1 MEGWGV
7 DYFERLLSPTGALQ
21 AVLLAAGIYF
31 FLSFLST
38 SRGSGLFRG
47 LVVAVVVIGLGLL
60 GAAKAFEMGELEHI
74 LTENYGSVVLI
85 LVILFQPELRRGV
98 ARLGEQNKFARF
110 VRGERPEAASEV
122 SAAMIAMA
130 KRRHGALVAF
140 QRNTAL
146 DAWTQSAVKIQS
158 LVDRRLLQGIFQPG
172 GTLHDGA
179 VIIDHDRLVAA
190 SCIFPLT
197 ENTELHSTIG
207 TRHRAALGLS
217 EETDALTVAVSEE
230 TGEISVCE
238 SGTMQRNVDPERLEG
253 LLRSRLKPGD
263 SGQAQDDQ
271 RAAGLSAG
279 TLTFLHAVFLE
290 NLGRKV
296 AALLLAG
303 AWLYQAHENITRQ
316 INRTLTV
323 TDEAQVE
330 LESILDLESILA
342 RAREIEEQEG
352 VSSAR
357 SFLLKNTWRLPGAGS
372 TPNTI
377 VLTLPDD
384 THLSSA
390 VSDAEYEVKIE
401 GPEEEIRLLESKEL
415 TGTWTLSEDFK
426 SGERLEIKE
435 VKFACGG
442 EPIDKRVKILWV
454 KGKQPHIDLERTD
467 EHSIILSSMHVPVRD
482 DELDPRFEFSS
493 EETTFSIPSVVLRG
507 PAAQIELLKSGE
519 LDLEAES
526 PSDEVA
532 LFKPVPLGEE
542 DRKPRDQPLFL
553 SEHLEELDLQLAEG
567 TLVEARLM
575 IAPTNWDLD
584 KVTTDIPIVNL
595 SETAGTQ
602 QDIWELSSVRQAEF
616 GIQTKAV
623 IPAMESPDTKSFLER
638 RTAIRRFVQKHLIV
652 FVDVSRLEIKD
663 GEDSTTATVQWFWPP
678 RDWRA
683 LLAEEIGPL
692 AEQASV
698 EIQLKT
704 PETGELLLL
713 KVNQAPLAP
722 SESGADAGGPN

>member
-1 MEGWGV
+1 
-7 DYFERLLSPTGALQ
+7 
-21 AVLLAAGIYF
+21 
-31 FLSFLST
+31 
-38 SRGSGLFRG
+38 
-47 LVVAVVVIGLGLL
+47 
-60 GAAKAFEMGELEHI
+60 
-74 LTENYGSVVLI
+74 
-85 LVILFQPELRRGV
+85 
-98 ARLGEQNKFARF
+98 
-110 VRGERPEAASEV
+110 
-122 SAAMIAMA
+122 MIAMA

-140 QRNTAL
+140 QRNTGL
-146 DAWTQSAVKIQS
+146 DAWAQSAVKIHS

-238 SGTMQRNVDPERLEG
+238 SGTMQRNVDPERLEA
-253 LLRSRLKPGD
+253 LLRSRLRTGD
-263 SGQAQDDQ
+263 STQAQEER
-271 RAAGLSAG
+271 RAAGLVAG

-290 NLGRKV
+290 NLGRKL
-296 AALLLAG
+296 AALFLAG

-323 TDEAQVE
+323 TDEV
-330 LESILDLESILA
+330 
-342 RAREIEEQEG
+342 
-352 VSSAR
+352 VSAE
-357 SFLLKNTWRLPGAGS
+357 AGP

-377 VLTLPDD
+377 FVLTLPDD

-390 VSDAEYEVKIE
+390 VSDEEYEVKIE

-426 SGERLEIKE
+426 NGERLEIKD
-435 VKFACGG
+435 VNFVCGD
-442 EPIDKRVKILWV
+442 EPLDERVKIVWV
-454 KGKQPHIDLERTD
+454 KGSQPHIDLERTA
-467 EHSIILSSMHVPVRD
+467 ELSIILTSTHVPVRD
-482 DELDPRFEFSS
+482 EELDPRFEFSS
-493 EETTFSIPSVVLRG
+493 EETTFSLPSVVLRG

-532 LFKPVPLGEE
+532 LFKPVTLGEE
-542 DRKPRDQPLFL
+542 DRKPRDQQLSL

-567 TLVEARLM
+567 MQVEAKLM
-575 IAPTNWDLD
+575 IAPTDWDLD
-584 KVTTDIPIVNL
+584 TVITEIPIVNL
-595 SETAGTQ
+595 SETAGL
-602 QDIWELSSVRQAEF
+602 QDDNWELSSVRQAEF

-623 IPAMESPDTKSFLER
+623 IPATESPDTKSFLER
-638 RTAIRRFVQKHLIV
+638 RAAIRRFVKENLIV
-652 FVDVSRLEIKD
+652 FVDVSRLETKD
-663 GEDSTTATVQWFWPP
+663 EEDSTTATVQWFWPP
-678 RDWRA
+678 PDWRT

-692 AEQASV
+692 AEQATV
-698 EIQLKT
+698 EVRLKT
-704 PETGELLLL
+704 PVKGELLLL
-713 KVNQAPLAP
+713 KVSPAPQTP
-722 SESGADAGGPN
+722 SESGADVGGPN

>member
-1 MEGWGV
+1 MEAWGV
-7 DYFERLLSPTGALQ
+7 EYFERLLSPPGALQ
-21 AVLLAAGIYF
+21 TVLLAAGIYF

-60 GAAKAFEMGELEHI
+60 GAAKAFKMGELEHI
-74 LTENYGSVVLI
+74 LTENYGSVFLI

-98 ARLGEQNKFARF
+98 ARLGEQNRFARF

-122 SAAMIAMA
+122 SAAMISMA

-140 QRNTAL
+140 QRNSAL
-146 DAWTQSAVKIQS
+146 DAWAQSAVKIKS
-158 LVDRRLLQGIFQPG
+158 LVDRRLLQGIFHPG
-172 GTLHDGA
+172 GALHDGA

-253 LLRSRLKPGD
+253 LLRSRLRAGD
-263 SGQAQDDQ
+263 SSQTQEDH
-271 RAAGLSAG
+271 RAAGLVAG
-279 TLTFLHAVFLE
+279 SLTFLHAVFLE

-316 INRTLTV
+316 INCTLTV
-323 TDEAQVE
+323 TDE
-330 LESILDLESILA
+330 
-342 RAREIEEQEG
+342 
-352 VSSAR
+352 VSSEE
-357 SFLLKNTWRLPGAGS
+357 AGP

-401 GPEEEIRLLESKEL
+401 GPEEEIRLLESKDL
-415 TGTWTLSEDFK
+415 TGSWTIGEDFK
-426 SGERLEIKE
+426 SGERLEIKD
-435 VKFACGG
+435 VKFVCGG
-442 EPIDKRVKILWV
+442 ELIDKRVKILWV

-467 EHSIILSSMHVPVRD
+467 EHSIILTSMHVPVRD
-482 DELDPRFEFSS
+482 DELDPKFEFSS

-532 LFKPVPLGEE
+532 LFKPVTLGEE
-542 DRKPRDQPLFL
+542 DRKPKAELLEL
-553 SEHLEELDLQLAEG
+553 SEHLEELDLQLTKG
-567 TLVEARLM
+567 MQVEARLM

-584 KVTTDIPIVNL
+584 TVTTDIPIVNL
-595 SETAGTQ
+595 SRTAGTQ

-623 IPAMESPDTKSFLER
+623 IPATESPDTKSFLER

-663 GEDSTTATVQWFWPP
+663 GEDSTMATVQWFWPP
-678 RDWRA
+678 PDWRA

-698 EIQLKT
+698 EVQLKT
-704 PETGELLLL
+704 PEEGELLLL
-713 KVNQAPLAP
+713 KVSRAPLAP
-722 SESGADAGGPN
+722 LESGADAGGPN